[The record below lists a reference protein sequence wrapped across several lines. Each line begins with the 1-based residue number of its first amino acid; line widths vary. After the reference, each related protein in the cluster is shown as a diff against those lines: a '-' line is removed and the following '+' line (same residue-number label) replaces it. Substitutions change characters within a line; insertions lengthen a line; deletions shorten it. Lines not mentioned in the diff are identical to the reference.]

1 MGSSKLPILFL
12 LHASIKTRFFLD
24 LKDNQFITDY
34 QIPVMFDDS
43 IQTIVPIENPVY
55 TSAQIGTIFNSITYE
70 KGASVMR
77 MIEATVGETNF
88 QQALNV
94 CFC

>member
-1 MGSSKLPILFL
+1 
-12 LHASIKTRFFLD
+12 
-24 LKDNQFITDY
+24 
-34 QIPVMFDDS
+34 MFDDS

-94 CFC
+94 CHVN

>member
-1 MGSSKLPILFL
+1 
-12 LHASIKTRFFLD
+12 
-24 LKDNQFITDY
+24 
-34 QIPVMFDDS
+34 MFDDS
-43 IQTIVPIENPVY
+43 IQKIVPIENPVY
-55 TSAQIGTIFNSITYE
+55 TSVQIGTIFNSITYD

-77 MIEATVGETNF
+77 MIEATVGKTNF